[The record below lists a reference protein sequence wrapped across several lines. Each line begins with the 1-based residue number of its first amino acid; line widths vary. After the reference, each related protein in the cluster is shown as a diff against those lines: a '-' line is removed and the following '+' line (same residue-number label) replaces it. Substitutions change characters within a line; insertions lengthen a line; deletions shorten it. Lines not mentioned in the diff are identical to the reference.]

1 MPLKQIDKGLKKELE
16 RFIHFLKKKAF
27 AEPDDLF
34 FEPTIYIKAFELTI
48 LDVKYFNPNIDSQEI
63 FNRISTNQNEL
74 PIFLYRFGNL
84 IHHHNPES
92 QSLKILH
99 GIMRELCACEIYFSN
114 QIDVGFTIV
123 HGVGTV
129 IGSRNI
135 IGKGFKIYQNCTIGH
150 KERGGKGNVIGHNV
164 ICYTGCNIIGENNI
178 GDNAVIGANTSIFKD
193 IPANS
198 IALGSP
204 LIIKKKLAS

>member
-1 MPLKQIDKGLKKELE
+1 MPLKQIDKGLSQELE

-34 FEPTIYIKAFELTI
+34 FDQSIYTKAFELTI
-48 LDVKYFNPNIDSQEI
+48 QDVNYFNPNLDSQEI
-63 FNRISTNQNEL
+63 FNRLTTNQNEL
-74 PIFLYRFGNL
+74 PVFLFRFGNL
-84 IHHHNPES
+84 IHQHNPES

-114 QIDVGFTIV
+114 QIDVGFTII

-150 KERGGKGNVIGHNV
+150 KEKGGKGNIIGEQV
-164 ICYTGCNIIGENNI
+164 ICYAGSKIIGDNIIGDKTI
-178 GDNAVIGANTSIFKD
+178 IGANTTIFKD
-193 IPANS
+193 IAANS
-198 IALGSP
+198 IE
-204 LIIKKKLAS
+204 